1 MEKGD
6 TIKCDPVKIET
17 KTDRNIKPVNCRTPI
32 PVQLHFRKAA
42 DQEIKD
48 FLKAG
53 IIEKCHH
60 FTPWLSRGMF
70 IGKKRD
76 EETQQVKVRLVADF
90 SPVNRILQSPNYPNE
105 GSSSHLKMMNPKAKA
120 FTTLDFS
127 SGYYQIP
134 IKEKD
139 RDLFAFLLPQGK
151 YGFTRLPQGTKPAG
165 GLLQHHL

>member
-1 MEKGD
+1 M
-6 TIKCDPVKIET
+6 KIET
-17 KTDRNIKPVNCRTPI
+17 KKDQNIKPINCRTPI
-32 PVQLHFRKAA
+32 LVQLHFRKAA

-70 IGKKRD
+70 IRKKRD

-105 GSSSHLKMMNPKAKA
+105 GSSSHLKIINPRAKA
-120 FTTLDFS
+120 SATLDSS

-139 RDLFAFLLPQGK
+139 RE
-151 YGFTRLPQGTKPAG
+151 
-165 GLLQHHL
+165 

>member
-6 TIKCDPVKIET
+6 TIRCDPVKIET
-17 KTDRNIKPVNCRTPI
+17 KKDQNIKPINCRTPI
-32 PVQLHFRKAA
+32 LVQLHFRKAA

-76 EETQQVKVRLVADF
+76 EETQQEKVRLVADF
-90 SPVNRILQSPNYPNE
+90 SPVHRILQSPNYPNE
-105 GSSSHLKMMNPKAKA
+105 GSSSHLKMINPRAKA
-120 FTTLDFS
+120 FATLDFS

-134 IKEKD
+134 IKE
-139 RDLFAFLLPQGK
+139 
-151 YGFTRLPQGTKPAG
+151 
-165 GLLQHHL
+165 